1 MAKDMFVSMSVSASG
16 MSAQRKR
23 METIAENIANADATR
38 SAEGGPYRR
47 KETVFRSVD
56 VERTR
61 NESRPEHQVSLHRTS
76 PAHLPGRV
84 PSTTQESISKVEA
97 SEVQAQEDLFDL
109 VYEPGHPD
117 ADEEGFVRMP
127 NVNTVT
133 QMVDMI
139 AATRAYEANLSAM
152 KAYQAIV
159 EKSLEI

>member
-38 SAEGGPYRR
+38 SADGGPYQR
-47 KETVFRSVD
+47 KETTFRSVE
-56 VERTR
+56 VERSR
-61 NESRPEHQVSLHRTS
+61 NESRPEHQVALHRTS
-76 PAHLPGRV
+76 PAHLQPKNVR
-84 PSTTQESISKVEA
+84 PSSESISKVEA
-97 SEVQAQEDLFDL
+97 VEVQAQEDLFDL

-117 ADEEGFVRMP
+117 ADEDGFVRTP
-127 NVNTVT
+127 NINTVT

-152 KAYQAIV
+152 KAYQAMV